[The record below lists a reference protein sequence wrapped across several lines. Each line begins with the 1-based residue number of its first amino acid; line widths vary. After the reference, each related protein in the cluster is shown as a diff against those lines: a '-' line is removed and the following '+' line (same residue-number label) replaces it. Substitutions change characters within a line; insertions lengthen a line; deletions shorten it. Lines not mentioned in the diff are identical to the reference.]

1 MTVLRPSKRIN
12 IEDSYYV
19 IFRERNS
26 KDYKIAKYHAN
37 ERCVGGMPSSMYDYG
52 NNVLGL
58 SKEEATTVKKALES
72 QKYRTIIVKGV
83 ENVDSL
89 VMLSLAEP
97 YIKSRSLE
105 SKLKKK

>member
-52 NNVLGL
+52 IMYLVYQR
-58 SKEEATTVKKALES
+58 KKL
-72 QKYRTIIVKGV
+72 QLLR
-83 ENVDSL
+83 
-89 VMLSLAEP
+89 
-97 YIKSRSLE
+97 RH
-105 SKLKKK
+105 